1 MGRAKSFPI
10 NQVNWASTMS
20 DFAEQWEEQI
30 LLSMKAAKDPPRK
43 MGRLPEGMNDQRQ
56 KVTKQIKKRDVDRDQ
71 LL

>member
-1 MGRAKSFPI
+1 
-10 NQVNWASTMS
+10 MS